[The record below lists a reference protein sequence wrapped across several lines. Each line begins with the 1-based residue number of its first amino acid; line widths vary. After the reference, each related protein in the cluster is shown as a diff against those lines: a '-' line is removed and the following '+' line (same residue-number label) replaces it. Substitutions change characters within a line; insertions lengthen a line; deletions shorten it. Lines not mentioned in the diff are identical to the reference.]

1 MTAPVPDGRPPDM
14 PGSEPPER
22 DIIEL
27 VREACSLDPGR
38 PALIFEDGV
47 SISRERLWAETE
59 SFAGYLSTRI
69 EPGDRVAIMMQN
81 RAEFMVAW
89 LAVTACRGILVALN
103 PAARSHDAGHV
114 LRDSAARIA
123 VVDADHA
130 ELLAELEAGCP
141 ELTEIIVATDG
152 EPGGLSAYA
161 GPGGPSGNTGPGGL
175 SGNTG
180 PGGPSSNTGPGIPA
194 RPDEARGDLTNI
206 FYTSGTTG
214 PPKGCAVGHDYWVRF
229 ADLMAKQFGITAA
242 DRIICCLQFFYND
255 PPWMLL
261 LALNAGTTM
270 VAMRRFSVSRY
281 WRVVHDLD
289 VTVLFGIASTAS
301 LLLKAPVSDDDRRH
315 KVRLSIQV
323 GIPAP
328 LHRDLVERWGVPWVE
343 AYGLTETGVITAMPV
358 DDAETMIG
366 SGSIGLPC
374 PGADVRVVRP
384 DGSET
389 DDGQPGEI
397 VVRAP
402 GLMRGYL
409 NKPEATAETFRGGWL
424 HTGDLGRRDAA
435 GYLYFV
441 GRIKD
446 VIRRAGENIA
456 AAEVETVLRSHPGVL
471 EVAAV
476 PVPDEL
482 LGEEVKVHI
491 LLGNGLT
498 PESVP
503 PAELIAFSADR
514 LARYK
519 VPRFVEYRAEDFDRT
534 PSMRVKKEALDRSA
548 DSGRVWDRSAELSW

>member
-1 MTAPVPDGRPPDM
+1 VTSVIPDGRPAGLPASGP
-14 PGSEPPER
+14 PGR
-22 DIIEL
+22 DVVEL
-27 VREACSLDPGR
+27 VRDACHADPDL

-47 SISRERLWAETE
+47 SVSRGRLWAEIE
-59 SFAGYLSTRI
+59 SFAGYLRSRI
-69 EPGDRVAIMMQN
+69 EPGDRVAVMMPN

-89 LAVTACRGILVALN
+89 VAVAACRGILVAVN

-123 VVDADHA
+123 VADAAHA
-130 ELLAELEAGCP
+130 ALFAQLQPDCPDLA
-141 ELTEIIVATDG
+141 EIIVAADG
-152 EPGGLSAYA
+152 EPGGLSAY
-161 GPGGPSGNTGPGGL
+161 TGPGL
-175 SGNTG
+175 
-180 PGGPSSNTGPGIPA
+180 PG
-194 RPDEARGDLTNI
+194 RPDAARGDLTNI

-214 PPKGCAVGHDYWVRF
+214 PPKGCAVGHDYWIRF
-229 ADLMAKQFGITAA
+229 ADLMAGQFSFTSA
-242 DRIICCLQFFYND
+242 DRMICCLQFFYND

-261 LALNAGTTM
+261 LALTAGTSM

-281 WRVVHDLD
+281 WQVVRDHD

-301 LLLKAPVSDDDRRH
+301 LLLKAPVSADDKRH
-315 KVRLSIQV
+315 KVRLSIHV

-328 LHRDLVERWGVPWVE
+328 LHQDLVDRWGVPWVE
-343 AYGLTETGVITAMPV
+343 AYGLTETGVIVSMPV
-358 DDAETMIG
+358 EQAGQMTG
-366 SGSIGLPC
+366 SGSIGLAC
-374 PGADVRVVRP
+374 PGADVRVVSA
-384 DGSET
+384 DGTECA
-389 DDGQPGEI
+389 DGQPGEI

-409 NKPEATAETFRGGWL
+409 NRPEATAETFRGGWL

-456 AAEVETVLRSHPGVL
+456 AAEVETVLRSHPDVL

-482 LGEEVKVHI
+482 RGEEVKVHI
-491 LLGNGLT
+491 LLPNGHG

-503 PAELIAFSADR
+503 PAELIAFSAER

-519 VPRFVEYRAEDFDRT
+519 VPRFVEYRTADFDRT
-534 PSMRVKKEALDRSA
+534 PSMRVKKESLDRSA
-548 DSGRVWDRSAELSW
+548 DPGRVWDRCAELNW

>member
-1 MTAPVPDGRPPDM
+1 MVRVTAAIPDGRPADT
-14 PGSEPPER
+14 PGSGAPGR
-22 DIIEL
+22 DIVEL
-27 VREACSLDPGR
+27 VRDACRADPDR

-47 SISRERLWAETE
+47 SVSRRRLLAEIE

-69 EPGDRVAIMMQN
+69 EPGDRVAVMMPN

-89 LAVTACRGILVALN
+89 VAVAACRGILVALN
-103 PAARSHDAGHV
+103 PAARSYDAGHV
-114 LRDSAARIA
+114 LRDCAARLA
-123 VVDADHA
+123 VTDAAHA
-130 ELLAELEAGCP
+130 VLLAELQPDCP
-141 ELTEIIVATDG
+141 DLAEVVVAADG
-152 EPGGLSAYA
+152 EPAGLSAY
-161 GPGGPSGNTGPGGL
+161 TGPGL
-175 SGNTG
+175 
-180 PGGPSSNTGPGIPA
+180 PGRPG
-194 RPDEARGDLTNI
+194 EARGDLTNI

-229 ADLMAKQFGITAA
+229 ADLMAGLYGITAA
-242 DRIICCLQFFYND
+242 DRVICCLQFFYND

-261 LALNAGTTM
+261 LALEAGTSM

-281 WRVVHDLD
+281 WQVVREND

-301 LLLKAPVSDDDRRH
+301 LLLKSPVSVDDRQH
-315 KVRLSIQV
+315 KVRLSIHV

-328 LHRDLVERWGVPWVE
+328 LHQDLVDRWGVPWVE
-343 AYGLTETGVITAMPV
+343 AYGLTETGVIVSMPAGQ
-358 DDAETMIG
+358 AEPMIG

-374 PGADVRVVRP
+374 PGADVRVLRP
-384 DGSET
+384 DGTECAG
-389 DDGQPGEI
+389 DEPGEI

-409 NKPEATAETFRGGWL
+409 NRPEATAETFRGGWL
-424 HTGDLGRRDAA
+424 HTGDVGRRDAG
-435 GYLYFV
+435 GYLYFA

-482 LGEEVKVHI
+482 LGEEVKVHV
-491 LLGNGLT
+491 LLGNGHS
-498 PESVP
+498 PVSVP

-519 VPRFVEYRAEDFDRT
+519 VPRFVEYRTEDFDRT
-534 PSMRVKKEALDRSA
+534 PSMRVIKENLDRSA
-548 DSGRVWDRSAELSW
+548 DPGRVWDRSAELSW

>member
-1 MTAPVPDGRPPDM
+1 VTSPIPDGRPADM
-14 PGSEPPER
+14 PGSAALDR

-27 VREACSLDPGR
+27 VRDACRIDPDL
-38 PALIFEDGV
+38 PALIFEDG
-47 SISRERLWAETE
+47 ISVNRRRLWAEIE
-59 SFAGYLSTRI
+59 SFSGYLSSRI
-69 EPGDRVAIMMQN
+69 RPGDRVAVMMPN
-81 RAEFMVAW
+81 RAEFMITW

-103 PAARSHDAGHV
+103 PAARSYDAGHV

-130 ELLAELEAGCP
+130 ALFTELQPDCP
-141 ELTEIIVATDG
+141 ELTETIVAADC
-152 EPGGLSAYA
+152 EPGGLAAFA
-161 GPGGPSGNTGPGGL
+161 GPRLPQ
-175 SGNTG
+175 
-180 PGGPSSNTGPGIPA
+180 
-194 RPDEARGDLTNI
+194 RPDAARGDLTNI

-229 ADLMAKQFGITAA
+229 AELMADQFSFTSA
-242 DRIICCLQFFYND
+242 DRMICCLQFFYND

-261 LALNAGTTM
+261 LALMSRTSM

-281 WRVVHDLD
+281 WPVVREHD

-301 LLLKAPVSDDDRRH
+301 LLLKAPISDDDQQH

-328 LHRDLVERWGVPWVE
+328 LHQDLVDRWGVPWVE
-343 AYGLTETGVITAMPV
+343 AYGLTETGVIVSMPV
-358 DDAETMIG
+358 ARAEEMIG
-366 SGSIGLPC
+366 SGSIGVPC
-374 PGADVRVVRP
+374 PGADVRVVRF
-384 DGSET
+384 DGAECA
-389 DDGQPGEI
+389 DDEPGEI
-397 VVRAP
+397 AVRAP

-409 NKPEATAETFRGGWL
+409 NRPEATAETFRGGWL
-424 HTGDLGRRDAA
+424 HTGDLGRRDQA
-435 GYLYFV
+435 GYLYFI

-471 EVAAV
+471 EAAAV
-476 PVPDEL
+476 PVPDDL

-491 LLGNGLT
+491 LLGNGQS
-498 PESVP
+498 PMSVP
-503 PAELIAFSADR
+503 PAELIAFSASR

-534 PSMRVKKEALDRSA
+534 PSMRVKKENLDRST
-548 DSGRVWDRSAELSW
+548 DPERVWDRSAELSW

>member
-1 MTAPVPDGRPPDM
+1 
-14 PGSEPPER
+14 
-22 DIIEL
+22 
-27 VREACSLDPGR
+27 
-38 PALIFEDGV
+38 
-47 SISRERLWAETE
+47 
-59 SFAGYLSTRI
+59 
-69 EPGDRVAIMMQN
+69 
-81 RAEFMVAW
+81 
-89 LAVTACRGILVALN
+89 
-103 PAARSHDAGHV
+103 
-114 LRDSAARIA
+114 
-123 VVDADHA
+123 
-130 ELLAELEAGCP
+130 
-141 ELTEIIVATDG
+141 
-152 EPGGLSAYA
+152 
-161 GPGGPSGNTGPGGL
+161 
-175 SGNTG
+175 
-180 PGGPSSNTGPGIPA
+180 
-194 RPDEARGDLTNI
+194 
-206 FYTSGTTG
+206 
-214 PPKGCAVGHDYWVRF
+214 
-229 ADLMAKQFGITAA
+229 MAKQFGITAA
-242 DRIICCLQFFYND
+242 DRMICCLQFFYND

-261 LALNAGTTM
+261 LALNAGMTM

-281 WRVVHDLD
+281 WRVVRDFD

-301 LLLKAPVSDDDRRH
+301 LLLKAPASDDDRRH
-315 KVRLSIQV
+315 KVRLSIHV

-343 AYGLTETGVITAMPV
+343 GYGLTETGVITAMPV
-358 DDAETMIG
+358 EDAEKMTG

-389 DDGQPGEI
+389 GDEEPGEI

-498 PESVP
+498 PDLVP
-503 PAELIAFSADR
+503 PAELISFSADR

-519 VPRFVEYRAEDFDRT
+519 VPRFVEYRTQDFDRT

>member
-1 MTAPVPDGRPPDM
+1 MPGGVPDRDLVEVVRAACRADPD
-14 PGSEPPER
+14 
-22 DIIEL
+22 
-27 VREACSLDPGR
+27 R

-47 SISRERLWAETE
+47 RVSRARLWAEIE
-59 SFAGYLSTRI
+59 SFAGYLSSRI
-69 EPGDRVAIMMQN
+69 GPGDRVAVMMPN
-81 RAEFMVAW
+81 RAEFMVTW
-89 LAVTACRGILVALN
+89 LAVAACRGILVALN

-114 LRDSAARIA
+114 LRDSAARAA
-123 VVDADHA
+123 VVDAAHA
-130 ELLAELEAGCP
+130 ELFRALQPDCP
-141 ELTEIIVATDG
+141 ELAEIIVAADD

-161 GPGGPSGNTGPGGL
+161 GPG
-175 SGNTG
+175 
-180 PGGPSSNTGPGIPA
+180 IPD
-194 RPDEARGDLTNI
+194 RPAAARGDLTNI

-214 PPKGCAVGHDYWVRF
+214 PPKGCAVGHDYWIRF
-229 ADLMAKQFGITAA
+229 AELMAELYGITAA
-242 DRIICCLQFFYND
+242 DRMICCLQFFYND

-261 LALNAGTTM
+261 LALQAGTSM

-281 WRVVHDLD
+281 WPVVRDND

-301 LLLKAPVSDDDRRH
+301 LLLKAPARADDRSH
-315 KVRLSIQV
+315 KVRLSIHV

-343 AYGLTETGVITAMPV
+343 AYGLTETGVIVSAPV
-358 DDAETMIG
+358 AEADELIG
-366 SGSIGLPC
+366 SGSIGVPC
-374 PGADVRVVRP
+374 PGADVRVIGP
-384 DGSET
+384 DGTEAA
-389 DDGQPGEI
+389 GEQPGEI

-409 NKPEATAETFRGGWL
+409 NRPEVTAETFRDGWL
-424 HTGDLGRRDAA
+424 HTGDLGRRGAS
-435 GYLYFV
+435 GHLYFV

-446 VIRRAGENIA
+446 VIRRGGENIA

-482 LGEEVKVHI
+482 LGEEVKVHV
-491 LLGNGLT
+491 LLGAGHT

-534 PSMRVKKEALDRSA
+534 PSMRVKKECLDRSA
-548 DSGRVWDRSAELSW
+548 EPGRVWDRSAQLSW

>member
-1 MTAPVPDGRPPDM
+1 VTVPDGRPEDM
-14 PGSEPPER
+14 PGREPPGQ
-22 DIIEL
+22 DLIEL
-27 VREACSLDPGR
+27 VRNACQADPAR
-38 PALIFEDGV
+38 PALVFEDGV
-47 SISRERLWAETE
+47 TVTRERLWAEIE
-59 SFAGYLSTRI
+59 SFAGYLAVRI
-69 EPGDRVAIMMQN
+69 GPGDRVAIMMPN
-81 RAEFMVAW
+81 RAEFMIAW

-103 PAARSHDAGHV
+103 PAARSYDAGHV

-123 VVDADHA
+123 VVDAEHA
-130 ELLAELEAGCP
+130 ALFTELQPDCP
-141 ELTEIIVATDG
+141 ELTQIIVAADA
-152 EPGGLSAYA
+152 EPGGLSGYA
-161 GPGGPSGNTGPGGL
+161 GPALPER
-175 SGNTG
+175 
-180 PGGPSSNTGPGIPA
+180 PA
-194 RPDEARGDLTNI
+194 EARGDLTNI

-229 ADLMAKQFGITAA
+229 AALMAEQFSFTAA
-242 DRIICCLQFFYND
+242 DRMICCLQFFYND

-261 LALNAGTTM
+261 LALNSGTTM

-281 WRVVHDLD
+281 WRVVREFG

-301 LLLKAPVSDDDRRH
+301 LLLKAPVSGDDTRH

-343 AYGLTETGVITAMPV
+343 AYGLTETGVIVAMPV
-358 DDAETMIG
+358 EDAGKMIG

-374 PGADVRVVRP
+374 PGADVRVLAA
-384 DGSET
+384 DGNEAGA
-389 DDGQPGEI
+389 DQPGEI

-402 GLMRGYL
+402 GLFRGYL
-409 NKPEATAETFRGGWL
+409 NKPDATAQAFRGGWL
-424 HTGDLGRRDAA
+424 HTGDLGRRDTA

-476 PVPDEL
+476 PVADEL

-491 LLGNGLT
+491 LLGNGHT

-503 PAELIAFSADR
+503 PAELIEFSADR

-534 PSMRVKKEALDRSA
+534 PSMRVKKESLDRSA
-548 DSGRVWDRSAELSW
+548 EPSRVWDRAVELRW

>member
-1 MTAPVPDGRPPDM
+1 VTSAIPDGRPAGLPGGDPPD
-14 PGSEPPER
+14 R
-22 DIIEL
+22 DLVEL
-27 VREACSLDPGR
+27 VRDACRQDPEI

-47 SISRERLWAETE
+47 SVSRARLWAEIE
-59 SFAGYLSTRI
+59 SFAGYLSGRI
-69 EPGDRVAIMMQN
+69 APGDRVAIMMPN
-81 RAEFMVAW
+81 RAEFMVTW

-123 VVDADHA
+123 VVDGAHAALFA
-130 ELLAELEAGCP
+130 ELQPACP
-141 ELTEIIVATDG
+141 DLTEIIVATDD
-152 EPGGLSAYA
+152 EPGGLRAY
-161 GPGGPSGNTGPGGL
+161 TGPGL
-175 SGNTG
+175 
-180 PGGPSSNTGPGIPA
+180 PA

-214 PPKGCAVGHDYWVRF
+214 PPKGCAVGHDYWTRF
-229 ADLMAKQFGITAA
+229 ASLMAEMYSFTAA
-242 DRIICCLQFFYND
+242 DRMICCLQFFYND

-261 LALNAGTTM
+261 LALSAGTSM

-281 WRVVHDLD
+281 WGVVRDLD

-301 LLLKAPVSDDDRRH
+301 LLLKTPASAEDKKH

-323 GIPAP
+323 GIPAA
-328 LHRDLVERWGVPWVE
+328 LHQDLVDRWGVPWVE
-343 AYGLTETGVITAMPV
+343 AYGLTETGVIVSMPV
-358 DDAETMIG
+358 EQAEKMIG

-374 PGADVRVVRP
+374 PGAEVHIVNA
-384 DGSET
+384 DGAEVL
-389 DDGQPGEI
+389 DGQPGEI

-409 NKPEATAETFRGGWL
+409 NKPQETAQTFRGGWL
-424 HTGDLGRRDAA
+424 HTGDLGRRDAD
-435 GYLYFV
+435 GYLYFA

-456 AAEVETVLRSHPGVL
+456 AAEVENVIRSHPGVL

-476 PVPDEL
+476 PVPDSL

-491 LLGNGLT
+491 LLSDGHS
-498 PESVP
+498 PQSVP
-503 PAELIAFSADR
+503 PAELIAFSAER

-519 VPRFVEYRAEDFDRT
+519 VPRYVEYRTEDFDRT
-534 PSMRVKKEALDRSA
+534 PSMRVKKENLDRSA
-548 DSGRVWDRSAELSW
+548 DPGRVWDRSAELS